1 MKLKDLIS
9 KTKILS
15 ASGDLDKEISGISYD
30 SRKVKKGDIFVAIP
44 GTMEDGTRY
53 IPMAVQNGAVA
64 VIREEKSNFDGF
76 NTPSLFERGGQG
88 VSDIT
93 VPSSRAALADISC
106 TYFGDPSM
114 RLKVIGI
121 TGTNG
126 KTTTAYIMDSI
137 LKKIP
142 AKTGLISTVETHIS
156 DKVFPSVLTTP
167 ESYDLQKLFSQML
180 EQGVS
185 HAVMEVSSHAIA
197 LKRIKGVALD
207 CAVYTNLSH
216 DHLDFHSTLES
227 YLDTKLKLF
236 RSLGS
241 SGKRGVF
248 GAVNIDDKYSEAV
261 SEETDGDVITY
272 SLEKNADVSGRIT
285 RQELGRMNMEIRSG
299 KDVFEIKTSLP
310 GRFNAYNI
318 LAAVACAKGLKV
330 GQDKIK
336 AGIEALSAVPGRLQ
350 LIDNGQAFKVVV
362 DFAHS
367 PDSLEKLLCF
377 LSPFKS
383 GRIILVFGC
392 TGDRDKLKRPVM
404 GAIAA
409 KYADIT
415 IVTSDDPHN
424 EDPAEI
430 IKAVEKGFVSS
441 SAAEG
446 RQYLKITGRKEAI
459 DKAIEIAA
467 AGDIV
472 VIAGRGHEKF
482 QETKGVNIEI
492 DDCSVAKTALQKKLS

>member
-1 MKLKDLIS
+1 MLLKELLA
-9 KTKILS
+9 KTKVIKTE
-15 ASGDLDKEISGISYD
+15 GDQNIEATDIAYD
-30 SRKVKKGDIFVAIP
+30 SRKVKKGNVFVAIP

-64 VIREEKSNFDGF
+64 VIREERPPN
-76 NTPSLFERGGQG
+76 SLNRLPLFGRWGPG
-88 VSDIT
+88 VADIA
-93 VPSSRAALADISC
+93 VPSARAALADISC
-106 TYFGDPSM
+106 AYFGEPSK

-126 KTTTAYIMDSI
+126 KTTTAYIIDSI
-137 LKKIP
+137 LRGLP
-142 AKTGLISTVETHIS
+142 ARTGLISTVETRIA
-156 DKVFPSVLTTP
+156 DKAFPSVLTTP
-167 ESYDLQKLFSQML
+167 ESYELQKLFSQML

-197 LKRIKGVALD
+197 LKRIKGVAFD

-216 DHLDFHSTLES
+216 DHLDFHSTLEA
-227 YLDTKLKLF
+227 YFDTKLKLF

-241 SGKRGVF
+241 SGKQGVF

-261 SEETDGDVITY
+261 TEETDGAVITY
-272 SLEKNADVSGRIT
+272 SLEKNADVCGRIIE
-285 RQELGRMNMEIRSG
+285 QELGRMNMEIRSG
-299 KDVFEIKTSLP
+299 QDVFEVKTSLS

-318 LAAVACAKGLKV
+318 LAAVACGRGLKV
-330 GQDKIK
+330 PAEKIK
-336 AGIEALSAVPGRLQ
+336 SGIEAVGAVPGRLQ
-350 LIDNGQAFKVVV
+350 SIDKGQAFKVVV

-392 TGDRDKLKRPVM
+392 TGDRDRLKRPVM
-404 GAIAA
+404 GAVAA
-409 KYADIT
+409 KHADFS

-424 EDPAEI
+424 EDPGEI
-430 IKAVEKGFVSS
+430 IRSVEKGFVSS
-441 SAAEG
+441 GAAEG
-446 RQYLKITGRKEAI
+446 KNYIKITGRKEAI
-459 DKAIEIAA
+459 IRAIEIAA

-472 VIAGRGHEKF
+472 VIAGRGHEKI
-482 QETKGVNIEI
+482 QEIKGVNIEI
-492 DDCSVAKTALQKKLS
+492 DDCSVAQEALQKKLS